1 MGDKL
6 NHLNTL
12 KQKLQLSIEKE
23 SLKIKNLTKEKTD
36 SQTNIT
42 LHKNA
47 IVNYIQ
53 EHANLL
59 LSNNDEEDN
68 KKKDLTDKISKLIVY
83 SKEIDKQTLKLSQFF
98 MEKEILQK
106 ELFIISSSVED
117 KRKRNL
123 EKIESLRKENKFIEE
138 RISFLKNEVERS
150 NKEHDNMIING
161 GFTISHE
168 IYTHSPYQ
176 SNIDLYME
184 KILGTEIMNKLNI
197 IMNDE
202 KEKSDIKQ
210 NKIKSLIRHISKLK
224 KEVNLGFN
232 KVIIEKSENSND
244 GQSNINKDSNENNY
258 YKYNSNII
266 NNKGELKLSP
276 TNLRNSIIKET
287 NINNEYNTS
296 AYENDDEE
304 SIIDKIN
311 INYLG
316 ESIES
321 HLFQFPNK
329 IKQKLKIGKTI
340 ENGKGKLF
348 QTPML
353 NQEYNTNNVIPNLN
367 FDIILNKYKQDRNII
382 IKEEKIKIKK
392 EDLNQILYNLVGS
405 SKVEKEMKEGNENIR
420 EEILLKNEISQ
431 MEILI
436 QQKKNEL
443 IMQKGIFKERK
454 TLNIS
459 LNESITKADIE
470 LKELNEEIKNLSNNK
485 DYEDNINVN
494 IINDE
499 NVDVNAEK
507 RDLFFDVFN
516 FNEENAADVNGF
528 TKNTKLF
535 QKIQMINLNNDVNN

>member
-1 MGDKL
+1 
-6 NHLNTL
+6 
-12 KQKLQLSIEKE
+12 
-23 SLKIKNLTKEKTD
+23 
-36 SQTNIT
+36 
-42 LHKNA
+42 
-47 IVNYIQ
+47 
-53 EHANLL
+53 
-59 LSNNDEEDN
+59 
-68 KKKDLTDKISKLIVY
+68 
-83 SKEIDKQTLKLSQFF
+83 
-98 MEKEILQK
+98 
-106 ELFIISSSVED
+106 
-117 KRKRNL
+117 
-123 EKIESLRKENKFIEE
+123 
-138 RISFLKNEVERS
+138 
-150 NKEHDNMIING
+150 MIING
-161 GFTISHE
+161 GFTISNE

-210 NKIKSLIRHISKLK
+210 NKIKSLIKHISKLK

>member
-12 KQKLQLSIEKE
+12 KQKLKLSIEKE

-98 MEKEILQK
+98 REKEILQK

-161 GFTISHE
+161 GFTISNE

-296 AYENDDEE
+296 AYENEDEE